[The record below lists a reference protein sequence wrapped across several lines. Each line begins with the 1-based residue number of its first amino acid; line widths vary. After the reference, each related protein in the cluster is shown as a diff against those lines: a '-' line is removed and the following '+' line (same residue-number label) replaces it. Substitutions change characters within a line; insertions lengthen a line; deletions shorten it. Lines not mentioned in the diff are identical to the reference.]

1 MSYSLL
7 ADMTLVLH
15 AGYALFVVGGQLLI
29 LVGWAANWNW
39 PRNLWFRILHL
50 IAIGF
55 VMLEAWVGV
64 ICPLTT
70 LENLFRQKAGRE
82 LYENSF
88 ISDWVGRLLFY
99 TAPEWVFI
107 LIYTAFFL
115 LILVSW
121 WGYRPVKR

>member
-1 MSYSLL
+1 MLYSLL
-7 ADMTLVLH
+7 ADITLVLH

-29 LVGWAANWNW
+29 LVGWAVNWNW
-39 PRNLWFRILHL
+39 PRNFWFRILHL
-50 IAIGF
+50 VAIGF
-55 VMLEAWVGV
+55 VMLEAWAGV

-70 LENLFRQKAGRE
+70 LENLLRQKAGRA

-88 ISDWVGRLLFY
+88 ISDWVSRLLFY

-115 LILVSW
+115 LILISW
-121 WGYRPVKR
+121 WGYPPVRR

>member
-88 ISDWVGRLLFY
+88 IGDWVGRLLFY

-115 LILVSW
+115 LILISW
-121 WGYRPVKR
+121 WGYPPVKR